1 MTNTM
6 VERDDKLVIRLT
18 GDVNLEHAP
27 GIRQLLLN
35 AVTKCKDVVV
45 DLSAVDYIDSSGVAN
60 LIEALQAAKTQGTGF
75 ALAAVSGKAE
85 RVLKLS
91 KLDTVFTFYKNVG
104 AALTTKA

>member
-1 MTNTM
+1 MMEKNDT
-6 VERDDKLVIRLT
+6 LVIRLT

-35 AVTKCKDVVV
+35 AVAKCKDVIV
-45 DLSAVDYIDSSGVAN
+45 DLSAVEYIDSSGVAN
-60 LIEALQAAKTQGTGF
+60 LIEALQTAKTQGTGF

-91 KLDTVFTFYKNVG
+91 KLDTVFTFYQNVST
-104 AALTTKA
+104 ALSGKA